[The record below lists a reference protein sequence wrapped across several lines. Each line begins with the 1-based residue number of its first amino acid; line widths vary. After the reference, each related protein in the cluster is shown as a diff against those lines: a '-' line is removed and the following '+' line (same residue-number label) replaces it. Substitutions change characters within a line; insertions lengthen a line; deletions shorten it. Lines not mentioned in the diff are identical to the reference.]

1 MNPVVASSFVHAPGK
16 LPVGQPTPTAKSG
29 GSDGFAKLVD
39 NYVQQTNEAQVAS
52 DTAIDDLI
60 TGKTDNIQQVV
71 MAVTNAEMSFQLFM
85 EIRNNLID
93 SYNELMR
100 MQF

>member
-1 MNPVVASSFVHAPGK
+1 MSQIPALSKVSFLPQGVEAQPLQKDTKTEGK
-16 LPVGQPTPTAKSG
+16 NVFETLLKSTNN
-29 GSDGFAKLVD
+29 D
-39 NYVQQTNEAQVAS
+39 QQTS
-52 DTAIDDLI
+52 DQAIKDLI
-60 TGKTDNIQQVV
+60 EGKTDSVQEVV
-71 MAVTNAEMSFQLFM
+71 MAVAKAELSFQLFM